1 MYGQMFPYHNTPSL
15 SYTQTGLTMIQFVSY
30 LNYEIYIKH
39 ITKLYFH
46 VSKHIQIRCCT
57 KPNHSARIIQLLN
70 IFWLV
75 ICFGHENITTYII
88 TTMDQEK
95 QRFMFLTLF
104 YSIPLILIYCMYI
117 LLVLPCIPSSNHVH
131 CILYVPILKQRN
143 QENVCNT

>member
-1 MYGQMFPYHNTPSL
+1 MCKTHLLTIYGEMCPYHNTTSL
-15 SYTQTGLTMIQFVSY
+15 SYTQTGLTTIQFVLY
-30 LNYEIYIKH
+30 LNYEIYIKD

-46 VSKHIQIRCCT
+46 VSKHIWILCCT
-57 KPNHSARIIQLLN
+57 KPNHSATTMRFLN

-75 ICFGHENITTYII
+75 IYFGQEKFYII

-117 LLVLPCIPSSNHVH
+117 LLVLPCIPAYIHVH
-131 CILYVPILKQRN
+131 CILCVPTLKQT
-143 QENVCNT
+143 E